1 MQFST
6 YRQHHHTAVCHIIA
20 ALMLCGAMIGCAPMP
35 EGDDGLAPP
44 RTARAAIP
52 PPPAMTFGQTA
63 PHLTLKT
70 PAIPPEEG
78 VPLLV
83 ETIPAVETAAGTTR
97 GEERG
102 IWEEG
107 PPAATSPA
115 EVTFD
120 FPMVMNRHVE
130 YYVDYFRNNLR
141 RRFTDWLGRANRY
154 LPMIQ
159 EKLRNAGLPEDLAYL
174 PLIESGFNL
183 TAYSPASA
191 AGPWQFMRG
200 TAKRYGLTVN
210 DYVDERRDPVKST
223 QAAVEYL
230 RDLYEEFGSWHLA
243 VAAYNAGEGRIRRAT
258 QKYETDD
265 FWEIA
270 ATSHLS
276 TETQQYVPKLIAAI
290 MIAKE
295 PEKYGLSGINCDDTF
310 CYETVYVPRRTALAA
325 VALASGINLEVL
337 EDLNSELRRSMTP
350 PDPAVYALKVPPGSK
365 EAVLK
370 NLSRV
375 RSVTETRFKEHVV
388 KKGDTIPRLSKKY
401 GVKKSALLKTNKLRK
416 EKIKTGQRLRIP
428 YKATFYTM
436 VAHDAPPI
444 AKNKGKKGKQSD
456 NPKKEPDNRHRI
468 VHRIKAGDTLASLA
482 KRYKVSVDQIIAW
495 NRLKNPKQLKIGQK
509 VILYRAAADTS
520 NSQTDSDTPAKPRR
534 G

>member
-1 MQFST
+1 V
-6 YRQHHHTAVCHIIA
+6 TAQSPTTASRNDLTRGLAIA
-20 ALMLCGAMIGCAPMP
+20 ALLICCALTTACAPL
-35 EGDDGLAPP
+35 EGGNDDLSQPRAPRGTALPSP
-44 RTARAAIP
+44 RVTLK
-52 PPPAMTFGQTA
+52 PPAITFEA
-63 PHLTLKT
+63 D
-70 PAIPPEEG
+70 
-78 VPLLV
+78 
-83 ETIPAVETAAGTTR
+83 ETAIAPDTVADELPIDNAKDG
-97 GEERG
+97 ERG

-107 PPAATSPA
+107 PAIPLSPG
-115 EVTFD
+115 VTFD
-120 FPMVMNRHVE
+120 FPMVMNRQVE
-130 YYVDYFRNNLR
+130 YYVDYFRKNLR

-159 EKLRNAGLPEDLAYL
+159 EKFRNAGLPEDLAYL
-174 PLIESGFNL
+174 PIIESGFNL
-183 TAYSPASA
+183 NAYSPASA

-230 RDLYEEFGSWHLA
+230 HDLYDEFGSWHLA

-270 ATSHLS
+270 ETRHLS
-276 TETQQYVPKLIAAI
+276 SETEQYVPKLIAAI

-295 PEKYGLSGINCDDTF
+295 PERYGLTGINCDDTF

-337 EDLNSELRRSMTP
+337 EDLNSELRRGMTP
-350 PDPAVYALKVPPGSK
+350 PDSAVYALKVPPGSK

-375 RSVTETRFKEHVV
+375 RSVTETRYKEHVV
-388 KKGDTIPRLSKKY
+388 SKGETIPRLCKKY
-401 GVKKSALLKTNKLRK
+401 GIKKSALLKANGLRK
-416 EKIKTGQRLRIP
+416 AKVSVGQRLRIP
-428 YKATFYTM
+428 YQATSYTM
-436 VAHDAPPI
+436 VARDNSPAAHD
-444 AKNKGKKGKQSD
+444 K
-456 NPKKEPDNRHRI
+456 KKETAKGAAQKNPDSPLRI
-468 VHRIKAGDTLASLA
+468 VHRIKSGESLATLA
-482 KRYKVSVDQIIAW
+482 KKYKIPVEQIIGW
-495 NRLKNPKQLKIGQK
+495 NNFKNPKRLKIGEE
-509 VILYRAAADTS
+509 VTLYLGSPPAD
-520 NSQTDSDTPAKPRR
+520 DTPKTKPGKTQGRKKNNRR

>member
-1 MQFST
+1 MQPSNHNT
-6 YRQHHHTAVCHIIA
+6 PNHIVTIRSVLA
-20 ALMLCGAMIGCAPMP
+20 MLLLSCTLVACAPLQ
-35 EGDDGLAPP
+35 GADSDIAPP
-44 RTARAAIP
+44 HAARHQTP
-52 PPPAMTFGQTA
+52 PPPVMTFPQTA
-63 PHLTLKT
+63 PELTLKT
-70 PAIPPEEG
+70 LPIPLADENQAAMTTQGSEETG
-78 VPLLV
+78 RD
-83 ETIPAVETAAGTTR
+83 T
-97 GEERG
+97 
-102 IWEEG
+102 WEEN
-107 PPAATSPA
+107 ASPVTTVP
-115 EVTFD
+115 EVSFD
-120 FPMVMNRHVE
+120 FPMVMNRQVE
-130 YYVDYFRNNLR
+130 YYVEYFRNNLR

-159 EKLRNAGLPEDLAYL
+159 EKFRNAGLPEDLAYL

-191 AGPWQFMRG
+191 VGPWQFMRG

-258 QKYETDD
+258 RKYETDD

-270 ATSHLS
+270 ETRHLS

-295 PEKYGLSGINCDDTF
+295 PEKYGLTGINCNDTF

-325 VALASGINLEVL
+325 VALASSIDLDVL
-337 EDLNSELRRSMTP
+337 EDLNSELRRGMTP
-350 PDPAVYALKVPPGSK
+350 PEPAVYALKVPPGSK

-375 RSVTETRFKEHVV
+375 RSVAETKFKEHVV
-388 KKGDTIPRLSKKY
+388 RKGDTIPRLCTKY
-401 GVKKSALLKTNKLRK
+401 GVKKSTLLKANKMRK
-416 EKIKTGQRLRIP
+416 AKKLSAGQRLRIP
-428 YKATFYTM
+428 YTATSYVL
-436 VAHDAPPI
+436 VAHDESPATR
-444 AKNKGKKGKQSD
+444 KTKEKKAGGSRQKKQEND
-456 NPKKEPDNRHRI
+456 QRI
-468 VHRIKAGDTLASLA
+468 VHRIKAGESLAVVA
-482 KRYKVSVDQIIAW
+482 KRYNVSVEQLISW
-495 NRLKNPKQLKIGQK
+495 NRLGNPKKLKIGQR
-509 VILYRAAADTS
+509 VIVYPEIADDSADTPRA
-520 NSQTDSDTPAKPRR
+520 TPSKTRSAKKKSSR